1 MCVVKYLA
9 ESFALSFF
17 LFIFADV
24 LHINRTGSM
33 TTVELRTSIT
43 ADLELLSAEMLE
55 NVSRYVKRL
64 TRHSR
69 NAGIERQKASK
80 KMEDAMSFV
89 KTLSVIGEQK
99 VPGDERGIDALVNE
113 KYSN

>member
-1 MCVVKYLA
+1 
-9 ESFALSFF
+9 
-17 LFIFADV
+17 
-24 LHINRTGSM
+24 M

-64 TRHSR
+64 TRRSR
-69 NAGIERQKASK
+69 QAGTERQKASK

-99 VPGDERGIDALVNE
+99 VPGYERGIP
-113 KYSN
+113 